1 MISRVPVEQFWELF
15 QEEQWYLPQNCLL
28 VTRPLAAGIED
39 GTFGLRVESAWL
51 FLVACLLLCFDF
63 LADIDVE

>member
-1 MISRVPVEQFWELF
+1 MAFTSKLS
-15 QEEQWYLPQNCLL
+15 LSDSG
-28 VTRPLAAGIED
+28 TRPLAAGIED
-39 GTFGLRVESAWL
+39 GTFGLRVESGWL